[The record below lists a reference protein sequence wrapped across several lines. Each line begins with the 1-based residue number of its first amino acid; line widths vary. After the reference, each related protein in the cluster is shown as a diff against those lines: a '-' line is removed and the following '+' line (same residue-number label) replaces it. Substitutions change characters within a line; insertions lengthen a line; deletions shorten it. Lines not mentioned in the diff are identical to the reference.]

1 MRRLAYDK
9 RATPTVSL
17 EAHVLLAFQQ
27 GLVRFATMT
36 ALLSAVWTIL
46 VAVLIVGRQATSWL
60 QNGVWETYSLSSVIN
75 DLKKDQGSTYTTAS
89 SDRTASELT
98 IMQGAPDWLLEIPAI
113 VPLLIASVLLLVFY
127 SRLVVIEKR
136 HFTHNSNELGH
147 RRSRAKP

>member
-1 MRRLAYDK
+1 M
-9 RATPTVSL
+9 
-17 EAHVLLAFQQ
+17 LLAFQQ

-46 VAVLIVGRQATSWL
+46 VAVLIVGRQTTSWL

-75 DLKKDQGSTYTTAS
+75 GLKKDQGSTYTTAS